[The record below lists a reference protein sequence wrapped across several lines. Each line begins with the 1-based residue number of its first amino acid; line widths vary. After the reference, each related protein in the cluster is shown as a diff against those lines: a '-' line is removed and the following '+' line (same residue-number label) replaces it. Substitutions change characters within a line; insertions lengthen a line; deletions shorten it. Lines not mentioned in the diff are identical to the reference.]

1 MTSKR
6 PVYLNLFA
14 IKLPLPG
21 LVSILHRISGALLFL
36 CLPFLLLLLQ
46 QSLGSEAGFAEARE
60 SLGHPLGKLALI
72 VLLWAYIHHF
82 LAGLRFLALDLDI
95 GAELRDAR
103 LLSKLVLVL
112 SVGLALL
119 VAGGLW

>member
-6 PVYLNLFA
+6 PVYLNLLA

-46 QSLGSEAGFAEARE
+46 QSLGSEAGFAEARG
-60 SLGHPLGKLALI
+60 SLGHPLGKLVLT

>member
-6 PVYLNLFA
+6 PVYLNLLA

-46 QSLGSEAGFAEARE
+46 QSLGSEAGFAEAME
-60 SLGHPLGKLALI
+60 SLGHPLGKLVLI